1 MTSNEVSN
9 KDDGS
14 DVVVVEEENRDDC
27 RAKAV
32 LLEVLLA
39 FCKVRRAVLDK
50 TAKDDDDEGNEQA
63 TKNMIAAFVAVFMKD
78 IYIYRRELQ
87 QGTTRGEG
95 AREER
100 EREKE
105 DRREVM
111 ASTSATTGLMGSTGW
126 MDGWTAPRC
135 GAPQP
140 GFDSVSP
147 KNSFFVS
154 SQDRHDV
161 RMQELVLVG

>member
-14 DVVVVEEENRDDC
+14 EVVVEEEEEEEEEENRDDC

-78 IYIYRRELQ
+78 IYIGESCNRGQRE
-87 QGTTRGEG
+87 GRGGQEK
-95 AREER
+95 R
-100 EREKE
+100 EREGGPQRGDGVNLRN
-105 DRREVM
+105 DRID
-111 ASTSATTGLMGSTGW
+111 GING
-126 MDGWTAPRC
+126 MDGWVDSAALWSATA
-135 GAPQP
+135 
-140 GFDSVSP
+140 GF
-147 KNSFFVS
+147 
-154 SQDRHDV
+154 
-161 RMQELVLVG
+161 